1 MSRDPIELRRA
12 FTGLLAT
19 PVINRR
25 SHPELWPLVW
35 RHRATLIDWFANR
48 LAYRLVVTD
57 LSARLFRLPIA
68 GRVTAPARYAQPS
81 RRVLVLAILA
91 AAAAED
97 AGDLTTT
104 QELSDRVRGITQ
116 HPDVELAPYDPD
128 RFAERLLFVRATEVL
143 QSTGALWPAGRH
155 DAERRENWAHQAD
168 EIGGALEVRRDL
180 LLRMVDPASLAAAL
194 GEGPQGA
201 GDEASARFSVMRR
214 LIELPV
220 CLREDLTD
228 AERGYLANQQ
238 RRLIAWCE
246 EMTGWVAEQRAEGIA
261 LIATEESGTD
271 LPFPRLR
278 ALDFVTLILLDEL
291 LRRSSEGTGY
301 GWFDR
306 RILREASDEVR
317 ARYPKAIT
325 KELVGPDALET
336 ACLDLLAALDLVRVM
351 APGRWQLTAPAA
363 RFRDPRVESV
373 TSRLDAGTDA

>member
-1 MSRDPIELRRA
+1 MNRDPIELRSA

-19 PVINRR
+19 PVVNRR

-68 GRVTAPARYAQPS
+68 GRVTAPARYAQPA

-104 QELSDRVRGITQ
+104 QELSDRVRGLTR
-116 HPDVELAPYDPD
+116 HPEVELAPYDPD
-128 RFAERLLFVRATEVL
+128 RFAERLLFVKATELL
-143 QSTGALWPAGRH
+143 QATGALWPAGRH
-155 DAERRENWAHQAD
+155 DAERRESWAHQTD
-168 EIGGALEVRRDL
+168 RIGGALEVRRDL
-180 LLRMVDPASLAAAL
+180 LLRMVDPASLTAAL
-194 GEGPQGA
+194 NEGPPGA
-201 GDEASARFSVMRR
+201 GEEASARFAVMRR

-220 CLREDLTD
+220 CLREDLTE

-238 RRLIAWCE
+238 RRLVGWCE

-261 LIATEESGTD
+261 LIVAEENSTD

-278 ALDFVTLILLDEL
+278 ALDFLALILLDEL
-291 LRRSSEGTGY
+291 LRRSREGAER

-306 RILREASDEVR
+306 RILREASEEVR
-317 ARYPKAIT
+317 ARYPKAVT
-325 KELVGPDALET
+325 KDFVGADALET
-336 ACLDLLAALDLVRVM
+336 ACMDLLAALDLVRSV
-351 APGRWQLTAPAA
+351 APGRWRLTAPAA
-363 RFRDPRVESV
+363 RFRDPKVVAV
-373 TSRLDAGTDA
+373 TASLDAEVDG